1 MRIAIG
7 IPCNRQF
14 KSKTVLSL
22 MEMTAYSKYELE
34 IIISTEGF
42 NTAENRMYIATQA
55 IKKGCTHLL
64 LTDDD
69 MVYEKDTLE
78 KLVAHKKDI
87 VGVAGNVRRLPPS
100 LVIEYLD
107 DEKSETEIFK
117 CKAIGGAMLLIDLK
131 VFHIIKKPWFWYEL
145 KDDSMVSMSNDW
157 WFCRQA
163 RNAGFDIWCDPTI
176 TLKHIGDYEF

>member
-1 MRIAIG
+1 
-7 IPCNRQF
+7 
-14 KSKTVLSL
+14 
-22 MEMTAYSKYELE
+22 MEMVAFNDYDYRF
-34 IIISTEGF
+34 IISTEGF
-42 NTAENRMYIATQA
+42 NTAENRMYIAAQA
-55 IKKGCTHLL
+55 IKQDCTHLL

-78 KLVAHKKDI
+78 RLLAHDKDV
-87 VGVAGNVRRLPPS
+87 VGVAANVRRLPPS
-100 LVIEYLD
+100 LVIEYLEG
-107 DEKSETEIFK
+107 EKSDTEIFK

-131 VFHIIKKPWFWYEL
+131 VFHLIKKPWFWYEL

-176 TLKHIGDYEF
+176 ELKHIGNYEF